1 MCERVPRQDR
11 SVRPRW
17 IAENI
22 ASGAPRSEEGPDRPR
37 SNAQRR
43 AMARGRR
50 PFVPSK
56 RRRRPCD
63 LERGAAA
70 WSSVLGPTKR
80 DARRVLPS
88 EMGPERKAK
97 AIHQTCRN
105 REPDDRFLDD
115 IREHKDRKA
124 PDRANRPPQAERP
137 RSSFLRSAFH
147 KTWGVRTGEL
157 PAPRRTACRPPVAQA
172 CS

>member
-22 ASGAPRSEEGPDRPR
+22 ASGAPHLEGRPDRPR
-37 SNAQRR
+37 SNAHHGVR
-43 AMARGRR
+43 ARGQRS
-50 PFVPSK
+50 FVPSK
-56 RRRRPCD
+56 RRQRPGD

-70 WSSVLGPTKR
+70 WPFLLGPMKR

-88 EMGPERKAK
+88 EMGPERKTK
-97 AIHQTCRN
+97 AIQQTCRN

-115 IREHKDRKA
+115 IREHNDRKA

-147 KTWGVRTGEL
+147 KTWGVRTGKL
-157 PAPRRTACRPPVAQA
+157 PAPGRTACRSPVAQA